1 MDAEMSLF
9 DEEFAMNDPMNHL
22 ARAPSDD
29 NLDFPPPGQTSTGST
44 TACANTITKN
54 NIDSFSSHL
63 DSLHN
68 RVRDMICDAP
78 SGDQGSMVSTFA
90 TWARSIASKPMEEP
104 NVASIFRSGTG
115 DKKTPAILATKR
127 AKANETSQK

>member
-115 DKKTPAILATKR
+115 DKKTPAILATKK
-127 AKANETSQK
+127 AKANETPQK